1 MLYILDR
8 MYGSQAYAV
17 RHLVPDRL
25 HSSRSKR
32 DGRSAQ
38 LRGTARKRLLDA
50 ALLEFR
56 EHGYAATSLQ
66 AIAQRAGLT
75 KGAIYWSFQDK
86 RDLFLAL
93 VEERLDAPAR
103 ELMRITETAP
113 PEIETAPLVSQ
124 GFAEIVRNQP
134 DLLLL
139 AIEHWT
145 LAIREESV
153 RRDFVKRQR
162 ELTDAIARTLQA
174 RHVTLGIPLTYPA
187 RGLGT
192 AIIALS
198 LGLAMEALAE
208 PDAVPDA
215 LFGDILGLI
224 YDGLVHR
231 AENSP

>member
-1 MLYILDR
+1 MLYILGR
-8 MYGSQAYAV
+8 MYASTYPSRCAV
-17 RHLVPDRL
+17 SDLLD
-25 HSSRSKR
+25 SSSPKR

-38 LRGTARKRLLDA
+38 LRGTARQRLLDA

-66 AIAQRAGLT
+66 AIADRAGLS

-113 PEIETAPLVSQ
+113 PEIETAPLVSR

-145 LAIREESV
+145 LAVREDSV
-153 RRDFVKRQR
+153 RRDFVQRQR
-162 ELTDAIARTLQA
+162 TFADAIAHTLQA
-174 RHVTLGIPLTYPA
+174 RHATLEIPLTYPA
-187 RGLGT
+187 KGLGT
-192 AIIALS
+192 AIVALS

-208 PDAVPDA
+208 PAAVPDE

-224 YDGLVHR
+224 YDGLVLR
-231 AENSP
+231 AERSP